1 MRASTFFHHKKGGC
15 YKMVNYMSS
24 YCWVYF
30 HFAYI
35 DFQNLHMQNQEFCSA
50 YLVVKSAH
58 LYHNPFGCESRQKM
72 AIISQKLQRKRQV
85 TVFLFFSI
93 PLHCR
98 YQFVEI
104 IYATSTVFCAPF
116 DGKIP
121 VSLFR
126 SISI

>member
-1 MRASTFFHHKKGGC
+1 
-15 YKMVNYMSS
+15 MVNYMSS

-93 PLHCR
+93 PLHCL
-98 YQFVEI
+98 YQFLKI
-104 IYATSTVFCAPF
+104 IYATSTVFCAF
-116 DGKIP
+116 IDGKIS
-121 VSLFR
+121 VSL
-126 SISI
+126 